1 MNLYLQMGLD
11 KIALDSNRRKHTLPR
26 HAVRIVLKES
36 DPEITYGDIAEME
49 GAVAGRYINTSTVIY
64 SVLYTKRDAVLER
77 YISEARALN
86 LSRVTP

>member
-1 MNLYLQMGLD
+1 MNLYTQMGLD

-26 HAVRIVLKES
+26 HAVRIVLKEMN
-36 DPEITYGDIAEME
+36 PELTYEDIAEME

-77 YISEARALN
+77 YICEAKRLLACA
-86 LSRVTP
+86 

>member
-1 MNLYLQMGLD
+1 MSLYTQMGLD

-26 HAVRIVLKES
+26 HAVRIVLKEMN
-36 DPEITYGDIAEME
+36 PELTYGDIAEIE

-77 YISEARALN
+77 YICEAKRLLACA
-86 LSRVTP
+86 